1 MMTRTR
7 RLLVSAALPATTPQ
21 RGQLAVIFVLQVS
34 MTRTLML
41 LLHVQAVRW
50 VSTRQQGRR
59 LALTVRLDMRTG
71 TAVPEHRANIVALA
85 STLQQRRLSA

>member
-1 MMTRTR
+1 MTQTR
-7 RLLVSAALPATTPQ
+7 RLLVSVALLATTLQ
-21 RGQLAVIFVLQVS
+21 RGQPAVIFVLQVS

-71 TAVPEHRANIVALA
+71 TVTQRRSALHATSA
-85 STLQQRRLSA
+85 STLQPGQPLA

>member
-1 MMTRTR
+1 MTRTR
-7 RLLVSAALPATTPQ
+7 RLLVSVALPATTPQ

-71 TAVPEHRANIVALA
+71 TVIQRRSALHAALA

>member
-1 MMTRTR
+1 MTQIR
-7 RLLVSAALPATTPQ
+7 RLLVSVALLATTLQ
-21 RGQLAVIFVLQVS
+21 RGRPAVRFVLQVS

-50 VSTRQQGRR
+50 VSTRQQGGR

-71 TAVPEHRANIVALA
+71 TVTQRQNVKHATLA

>member
-1 MMTRTR
+1 MTRTR
-7 RLLVSAALPATTPQ
+7 RLRVWVALSATTPQ

-71 TAVPEHRANIVALA
+71 TVTQRRSALHATSA
-85 STLQQRRLSA
+85 STLQLGQRHA